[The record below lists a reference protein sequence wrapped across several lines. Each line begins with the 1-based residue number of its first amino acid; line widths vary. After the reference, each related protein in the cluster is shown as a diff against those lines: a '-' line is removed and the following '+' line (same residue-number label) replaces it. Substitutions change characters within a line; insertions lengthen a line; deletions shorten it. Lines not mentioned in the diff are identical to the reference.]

1 MYSSTP
7 HDSELIEV
15 NTLFLNEAGSG
26 LEQLIIL
33 NGQAMSG
40 SSVTVLDSRT
50 MRVHLAI
57 EDDFFLTGAIPKA
70 VELLGFAKVKDI
82 ALGPD
87 APSLSTQF
95 VLELSVTDIKFALAS
110 SGITASMPTDT
121 TLVPTITPLLGAKVC
136 QCDGSSNECLSND
149 IQISFASKDDIHI
162 CIT

>member
-1 MYSSTP
+1 M
-7 HDSELIEV
+7 
-15 NTLFLNEAGSG
+15 
-26 LEQLIIL
+26 EQLIIL

-82 ALGPD
+82 AFGPD

-95 VLELSVTDIKFALAS
+95 VLEFTIIDELAGSLSGVS
-110 SGITASMPTDT
+110 STTTAESPTSSPSTLSPT
-121 TLVPTITPLLGAKVC
+121 TTANPTGVVSLGSKVC
-136 QCDGSSNECLSND
+136 QCDIDSNVCRNGD
-149 IQISFASKDDIHI
+149 MQISFASKDDIHI

>member
-1 MYSSTP
+1 M
-7 HDSELIEV
+7 
-15 NTLFLNEAGSG
+15 
-26 LEQLIIL
+26 EQLIIL

-40 SSVTVLDSRT
+40 SSVTVLDART
-50 MRVHLAI
+50 MRVRLAI

-95 VLELSVTDIKFALAS
+95 VLEFTIIGELAGSLSGVS
-110 SGITASMPTDT
+110 STTTAESPTSSPSTLSPTTTSMPT
-121 TLVPTITPLLGAKVC
+121 VERPLGAKVC
-136 QCDGSSNECLSND
+136 QCDGSSNDCLSGD
-149 IQISFASKDDIHI
+149 MQISFASKDDIHI